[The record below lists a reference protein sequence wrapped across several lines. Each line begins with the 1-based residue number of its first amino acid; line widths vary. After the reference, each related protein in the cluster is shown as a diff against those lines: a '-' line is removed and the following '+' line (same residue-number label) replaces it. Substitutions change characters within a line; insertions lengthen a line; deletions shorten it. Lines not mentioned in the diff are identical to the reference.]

1 MYIKARQL
9 QHSGNW
15 AFGSVLHFNALNM
28 KNTVQWLQYVPCS
41 LTFKN
46 SAFCNQSL
54 HTNILWFKKKNF
66 RDTSLTFSHFVTETF
81 FYVKLDV
88 AFYIIFIWM
97 SGFKLL
103 TRYIQFRQQLVLI
116 LLIVHFI
123 VFGSL
128 FVRVR
133 QELFIY
139 VESELCTT

>member
-1 MYIKARQL
+1 
-9 QHSGNW
+9 
-15 AFGSVLHFNALNM
+15 
-28 KNTVQWLQYVPCS
+28 
-41 LTFKN
+41 
-46 SAFCNQSL
+46 
-54 HTNILWFKKKNF
+54 
-66 RDTSLTFSHFVTETF
+66 
-81 FYVKLDV
+81 
-88 AFYIIFIWM
+88 M